1 MNENNGNSEG
11 ALKELAHSLGC
22 LVPSE
27 IRALTGW
34 SESTLEAY
42 RKRGKGPSFI
52 KTGKHYLYPRS
63 GVAQFMADNTRTH
76 QSFGKSML

>member
-1 MNENNGNSEG
+1 MQSKNGESGDTLREI
-11 ALKELAHSLGC
+11 AHSLGC

-27 IRALTGW
+27 IQALTGW

-63 GVAQFMADNTRTH
+63 GVVQFMADNTRSR
-76 QSFGKSML
+76 QNIGRDLL